1 MVSIRESSGGRYT
14 FMGMSISETGN
25 GGRESRNSTD
35 GAVTFFDDP
44 QLTKNNEERTT
55 HQQDV
60 SLMNF
65 MWMD

>member
-1 MVSIRESSGGRYT
+1 
-14 FMGMSISETGN
+14 MGMSISETGN

-44 QLTKNNEERTT
+44 QLTNNNEERTT

-60 SLMNF
+60 RLMNF